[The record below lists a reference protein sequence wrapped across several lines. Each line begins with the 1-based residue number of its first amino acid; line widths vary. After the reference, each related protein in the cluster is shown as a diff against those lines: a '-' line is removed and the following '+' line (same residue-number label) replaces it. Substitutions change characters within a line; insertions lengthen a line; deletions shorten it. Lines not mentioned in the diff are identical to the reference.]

1 MDINKVL
8 ELENENVL
16 LRSEL
21 QSLYEELDQYRINFT
36 FRKSTDQKLIE
47 ENNYLRQEILQLNQR
62 LQQSEQQKQVITL
75 KLIDQQELN
84 IKLSKTVMNL
94 QSNINEAQPD
104 GYQNVNQCTLQN
116 NQNNNYVQQLQ
127 VLRQRYQNKN
137 EFDSQYKDQE
147 IQKLYVQLSE
157 LQKLNNNNRYT
168 KPLNKENLTK
178 SQYRPRGVSENKFI
192 NFETNLAESRIYR

>member
-21 QSLYEELDQYRINFT
+21 QSLYEELDQ
-36 FRKSTDQKLIE
+36 KSTDQKLIE

-94 QSNINEAQPD
+94 QSNINDTQPD
-104 GYQNVNQCTLQN
+104 GFQNFNQCTLQN
-116 NQNNNYVQQLQ
+116 NQNNNYIQQLQ

>member
-21 QSLYEELDQYRINFT
+21 RSLYEELDQ
-36 FRKSTDQKLIE
+36 KSTDQKQIE
-47 ENNYLRQEILQLNQR
+47 ENNCLRQEILQLNQR
-62 LQQSEQQKQVITL
+62 LQQSESQKQVITL

-84 IKLSKTVMNL
+84 IKLSKTIINL
-94 QSNINEAQPD
+94 QQNINETQYD
-104 GYQNVNQCTLQN
+104 DLQNINQYNISN
-116 NQNNNYVQQLQ
+116 NQNNNYMQQLQ

-137 EFDSQYKDQE
+137 ELDSQQKDQE

-157 LQKLNNNNRYT
+157 LQKINNNNRLSR
-168 KPLNKENLTK
+168 PLNKENMIK
-178 SQYRPRGVSENKFI
+178 SQYRPRGISENKYN
-192 NFETNLAESRIYR
+192 NFETNFTESRIFR